1 MWSAVDRHGR
11 FVKLWSSIN
20 FVHILLYKYII
31 VYIYYIY
38 IHAQFYTIIIYLY
51 LAHQEPTFFF
61 QKQFFLHLWKKT
73 FFLQLCCSLLG
84 KKPTLSTFF
93 SHLVSWHL
101 MIRSLRGFKPLYWYW
116 LDLSLTVPSI
126 LIILPP
132 RWLWLAAL
140 TRKDPML

>member
-31 VYIYYIY
+31 VYIYYI
-38 IHAQFYTIIIYLY
+38 FTCTILY
-51 LAHQEPTFFF
+51 NYNISIPSASRTHIFFPKTIF
-61 QKQFFLHLWKKT
+61 SSLMKENVFSPIVLFFTRGKT
-73 FFLQLCCSLLG
+73 YSEY
-84 KKPTLSTFF
+84 FF